1 MSKSQA
7 LHKLIFVTG
16 LLFILLVT
24 LQAPAQPKPLQ
35 TEGSTTLPMIQHK
48 LDVEI
53 FPTLKMLKAQ
63 DTLTFPADT
72 PRKISFLLHKDLQ
85 VSVTSPNDSLIVLH
99 PATQGESFVE
109 YGLTLS
115 SQDHKATLVYS
126 GVIYD
131 PVVNDNS
138 DGLIS
143 SDGATL
149 FGSTYWYPTVLGTQK
164 NFEISIRAPAD
175 WKSLS
180 QGQMIS
186 LENQGLNNVT
196 RYKEI
201 YPQEDIYLIAGP
213 FKSYET
219 ETASGKKLRVL
230 LRKDEPA
237 LAQNFLA
244 VMPEYIQHYSDTIA
258 PYPYAGFSV
267 IENLWET
274 GYGMPSFT
282 LLGPT
287 VVRLPF
293 ILNSSLPHE
302 ILHNWWGNSVYVDYD
317 KGNWSEGLTT
327 YMADYWQQEKANTDR
342 AYRMK
347 TLANYADFV
356 SANPASDFPVRQFR
370 GRHNSSSQ
378 AVGYGKSMMLFHML
392 EFRFGKDLF
401 QKALQ
406 DFYSENIYKRATFG
420 DIQKSFEKITN
431 QDLGVFFSQ
440 WLDRKGAPVIE
451 LTDVKVMRWLDGS
464 NATTYVLSQK
474 QEVTYNLSIPVI
486 WTLESGE
493 EVRQLAK
500 LNDKSQIFT
509 LVSRSRPVKIS
520 VDPDF
525 HVFRFLYPEE
535 RPATVSSVLGSS
547 SVHFYFDGNSGS
559 AQEFVQTWNK
569 SIEGKATFHNVSETF
584 EVPSEGAIVLVGDN
598 AAFANFMKTQLSGQ
612 KFDLSESSVTI
623 ENQSYA
629 LSEVSTVLVTRLKS
643 KPTQPVIWVRWSAD
657 NNPGEWAKRLTH
669 YGSAGILVFK
679 GRPVVLQSSWPVT
692 ESPLQRNM

>member
-1 MSKSQA
+1 MSRSKA
-7 LHKLIFVTG
+7 LHKLMFVAG
-16 LLFILLVT
+16 VLFFLLVT
-24 LQAPAQPKPLQ
+24 LQAPAQVSAEAPTKAAAPLH
-35 TEGSTTLPMIQHK
+35 HK

-53 FPTLKMLKAQ
+53 FPTLKMIKAQ

-85 VSVTSPNDSLIVLH
+85 VAVISANDSLVVLH
-99 PATQGESFVE
+99 PATQAEPFTE

-115 SQDHKATLVYS
+115 SQDNSATLVYS

-131 PVVNDNS
+131 PVVDNDS
-138 DGLIS
+138 RGLIS
-143 SDGATL
+143 LEGATL
-149 FGSTYWYPTVLGTQK
+149 FGSTYWYPDVLGAQK
-164 NFEISIRAPAD
+164 SFELSIRTPAD

-186 LENQGLNNVT
+186 LENQGLTNIT

-213 FKSYET
+213 FKSFET

-244 VMPEYIQHYSDTIA
+244 VMPDYIQHFSEIIA
-258 PYPYAGFSV
+258 PYPYGSFSV
-267 IENLWET
+267 VENLWET

-282 LLGPT
+282 LLGST

-327 YMADYWQQEKANTDR
+327 YMADYWQQEKINADR

-347 TLANYADFV
+347 TLANYSDFV
-356 SANPASDFPVRQFR
+356 TTNPASDFPLRQFK

-392 EFRFGKDLF
+392 EFRFGKELF

-406 DFYSENIYKRATFG
+406 DFYNVNIFKRATFR
-420 DIQKSFEKITN
+420 DIQTSFEKITN
-431 QDLGVFFSQ
+431 QNLESLFTQ

-474 QEVTYNLSIPVI
+474 QEEVYNLSIPVI

-493 EVRQLAK
+493 EVRQVAK
-500 LNDKSQIFT
+500 LADKSQIFT

-525 HVFRFLYPEE
+525 HLFRSLYTEE
-535 RPATVSSVLGSS
+535 RPATVSSVLGSP
-547 SVHFYFDGNSGS
+547 SVHFYFDGNNGG
-559 AQEFVQTWNK
+559 AQAFVQNWSKTL
-569 SIEGKATFHNVSETF
+569 EGKTTLHNVSDAF

-598 AAFANFMKTQLSGQ
+598 AAFANFMKSQLADQ
-612 KFDLSESSVTI
+612 KFQISDSSITI
-623 ENQSYA
+623 EDQAFA
-629 LSEVSTVLVTRLKS
+629 LSEVSTVLVTRLKN
-643 KPTQPVIWVRWSAD
+643 KPTQAIVWVRWSAD

-669 YGSAGILVFK
+669 YGNMGILVFK
-679 GRPVVLQSSWPVT
+679 GRPAVLQSSWPVT
-692 ESPLQRNM
+692 ESPLQRKM